1 MKTTQHRNLTAE
13 TRRHGETPLR
23 DAIQEAEKINRK
35 ELKDRRESM
44 VDFDWSLRSLRSL
57 RLTSV
62 A

>member
-1 MKTTQHRNLTAE
+1 MKTIRHRSFTTETQ
-13 TRRHGETPLR
+13 RHGERPLR
-23 DAIQEAEKINRK
+23 DATQEAEKINRK